1 VSQLMR
7 DRSRFQPARVLIRC
21 VVVVGAVTLA
31 GAVPAQAD
39 TRAVHDA
46 QWALQSVDVERV
58 WELSRGDGVVVA
70 VIDTGVDAQHGDL
83 EGQVLRGDDFG
94 DGSSG
99 DGTHDGGRD
108 RGHGTQ
114 VASLIAGTAGNFG
127 GDGLFGLAPGSKI
140 LPFGAYRNDE
150 PDSEA
155 VAEAVRTAVRR
166 GSAVM
171 VMPSLTAQ
179 RGDGLEAAVRYA
191 IDHDVVVIS
200 GVGDMGDQA
209 TASEASGPTPLPGV
223 VAVTAVDRDGRL
235 WERTERS
242 VDVALAAPGVGILAA
257 ASDGAYWT
265 GDDTGF
271 AAAWVAGAAALVRA
285 AHPDWSSAQTI
296 QKLLDTAD
304 HRGDPGRNEAF
315 GYGVVDPLQA
325 LTDTSIPAASVNPL
339 LAVDSAQASGG
350 SVTRVGVGGSTSTDS
365 GPSLL
370 LLAVAAAVA
379 GMLLFFVVL
388 RAVGRM
394 LPADRTVEETGE
406 GRGTTSHDRIR

>member
-1 VSQLMR
+1 
-7 DRSRFQPARVLIRC
+7 
-21 VVVVGAVTLA
+21 
-31 GAVPAQAD
+31 
-39 TRAVHDA
+39 
-46 QWALQSVDVERV
+46 
-58 WELSRGDGVVVA
+58 
-70 VIDTGVDAQHGDL
+70 
-83 EGQVLRGDDFG
+83 
-94 DGSSG
+94 
-99 DGTHDGGRD
+99 
-108 RGHGTQ
+108 
-114 VASLIAGTAGNFG
+114 
-127 GDGLFGLAPGSKI
+127 
-140 LPFGAYRNDE
+140 
-150 PDSEA
+150 
-155 VAEAVRTAVRR
+155 
-166 GSAVM
+166 
-171 VMPSLTAQ
+171 
-179 RGDGLEAAVRYA
+179 
-191 IDHDVVVIS
+191 
-200 GVGDMGDQA
+200 
-209 TASEASGPTPLPGV
+209 
-223 VAVTAVDRDGRL
+223 
-235 WERTERS
+235 
-242 VDVALAAPGVGILAA
+242 VGILAA